1 MELVFAT
8 NNRHKLAEIAGM
20 LDSRFR
26 VLGLADIGCT
36 EELPEEGET
45 LEANASQKAF
55 HLFYRYGYD
64 CFADDT
70 GLEVEA
76 LGGEPG
82 VYSARYAGP
91 GKDSGENMA
100 LLLQKMAE
108 INNRR
113 ARFRTVISLVRGGEE
128 LLFEGI
134 AEGEILTSGR
144 GSGGFGYDPVFRP
157 AGYDLSFA
165 ELPAAE
171 KNRISHRGK
180 AFRKMV
186 AYLLGE
192 PEIPA
197 DTITM

>member
-1 MELVFAT
+1 
-8 NNRHKLAEIAGM
+8 
-20 LDSRFR
+20 
-26 VLGLADIGCT
+26 
-36 EELPEEGET
+36 
-45 LEANASQKAF
+45 
-55 HLFYRYGYD
+55 
-64 CFADDT
+64 
-70 GLEVEA
+70 
-76 LGGEPG
+76 
-82 VYSARYAGP
+82 
-91 GKDSGENMA
+91 
-100 LLLQKMAE
+100 
-108 INNRR
+108 
-113 ARFRTVISLVRGGEE
+113 VRGGEE

-157 AGYDLSFA
+157 AGYDLTFA